1 MNGHKKRMNL
11 TASGMAAM
19 LSCLLFFSCN
29 DEDFLADNGNITG
42 NACDNIC
49 FGISPD
55 GNVQTRGNA
64 ASGEDGYISG
74 QFVLRSRDSADTL
87 CVRATVSDGI
97 HSPVFGEKKAV
108 TRGTPVTEDNFYDSF
123 HVLAYW
129 KKNDALVEEQFY
141 MDADVTKK
149 ENNLW
154 SSTDTYYWP
163 GAGHT
168 LQFYAWAPVSGAFE
182 TTPATPESTVL
193 TYTVPSEAADQKDIV
208 VASPEETPGDHNAAQ
223 SLTFNHICTAV
234 RFVTGSQMQPGTI
247 ESVAL
252 KGVRHKGSYDLTNG
266 KWTLNDDVTDF
277 TQSLDKEMSG
287 SETDGTE
294 VATGEATFMML
305 PQTLPTGAK
314 VEVVFAD
321 GVTGENRTLEAP
333 VAEMEWPQGKTV
345 TYKLSISP
353 EYEFKLENENPV
365 LDAHYDILLT
375 KLIVSDIPAGRSWTI
390 TAPTLNDERVTIQA
404 QADMNSYAKQGY
416 WTANY
421 AKYSGNNLEITGSAR
436 GETVYKGTGSGEFP
450 IAIFAPE
457 NIEETSRTVVLSV
470 RLDDSDNV
478 VQTLSL
484 TQLAP
489 SWYGNGIGCERIE
502 GEQVP
507 WGFYW
512 DNDFKIIYDLS
523 QCSNDDR
530 RDIWV
535 YVNWTKNL
543 KALTE
548 IPYIGDAFQFLLWL
562 IFGTAIP
569 DLSFVE
575 MDESWHWAE
584 WGDLGTYRIA
594 DKITINLGDLST
606 SGIAESTTDG
616 QKNTRDVYNFNGIQ
630 FVNEIINRVQNIPGF
645 TVSTDGE
652 GLFPTNNASIA
663 CMKLNSWDIIEAGDE
678 QILSLTGGTDVMDPK
693 WYLPAT
699 GEISGITDE
708 EYPFSDYYW
717 TSTAVQNNNKKAYKY
732 TSGGSTEEEDR
743 NRSLH
748 VRAVRKKP

>member
-29 DEDFLADNGNITG
+29 DEDFLAGNGNTTG

-64 ASGEDGYISG
+64 ASGEDGYTSG
-74 QFVLRSRDSADTL
+74 LFVLRSRDSADTL
-87 CVRATVSDGI
+87 CVRATVSDSI

-129 KKNDALVEEQFY
+129 KKNDVLVEEQFY

-168 LQFYAWAPVSGAFE
+168 LQFYAWAPVSGAFKE
-182 TTPATPESTVL
+182 TPTTPESTVL
-193 TYTVPSEAADQKDIV
+193 TYTVPSDAADQKDIV

-247 ESVAL
+247 KSVAL

-353 EYEFKLENENPV
+353 EYNMSIECDDKV
-365 LDAHYDILLT
+365 DAHYVIQKIEVKVDCDWTLSSDVDWLTFTDWSYDTGKPENRPLGLNGYWIRSERGNKTFSGSGNKTLYAYYDENLSKENREATMTLTYRGRSGGNESKVVTQYCPAWNGDAGYERFEEDENLYPFGYAWDRKVTFTAEPEFNILQAGSIGEAIAGLFGAYVFRYIANNAIEQYDAAEYVTVEVEERRILFVFTVIT
-375 KLIVSDIPAGRSWTI
+375 KTTVTIDYSNFNAIGSSNISTIDGLANTRYLYDFENIGQISTIENRLRDNAVGEFSEVVNEDSHKDIPIDQFAVRKI
-390 TAPTLNDERVTIQA
+390 AMKN
-404 QADMNSYAKQGY
+404 
-416 WTANY
+416 
-421 AKYSGNNLEITGSAR
+421 
-436 GETVYKGTGSGEFP
+436 EF
-450 IAIFAPE
+450 
-457 NIEETSRTVVLSV
+457 
-470 RLDDSDNV
+470 
-478 VQTLSL
+478 Q
-484 TQLAP
+484 
-489 SWYGNGIGCERIE
+489 
-502 GEQVP
+502 
-507 WGFYW
+507 
-512 DNDFKIIYDLS
+512 KIIRESEEEGQTIKY
-523 QCSNDDR
+523 
-530 RDIWV
+530 IEA
-535 YVNWTKNL
+535 YL
-543 KALTE
+543 KA
-548 IPYIGDAFQFLLWL
+548 D
-562 IFGTAIP
+562 
-569 DLSFVE
+569 
-575 MDESWHWAE
+575 
-584 WGDLGTYRIA
+584 
-594 DKITINLGDLST
+594 
-606 SGIAESTTDG
+606 
-616 QKNTRDVYNFNGIQ
+616 
-630 FVNEIINRVQNIPGF
+630 
-645 TVSTDGE
+645 
-652 GLFPTNNASIA
+652 
-663 CMKLNSWDIIEAGDE
+663 DIH
-678 QILSLTGGTDVMDPK
+678 
-693 WYLPAT
+693 WYLPAVYEQASLKE
-699 GEISGITDE
+699 GLVEGTDE
-708 EYPFSDYYW
+708 MLNGTYW
-717 TSTAVQNNNKKAYKY
+717 SSTAVSDNEHAYTY
-732 TSGGSTEEEDR
+732 DANGNETQE
-743 NRSLH
+743 NRMATH
-748 VRAVRKKP
+748 KIRAAVKTIN